1 MSMPAFPEKGIDIT
15 RDQAFNMILGS
26 IALEEIAL
34 SQIMNAESEKLKH
47 FFPAT
52 DGKSCVCQCRELT
65 ELNRSISDVM
75 ENVTFNQM
83 LLKRKM
89 CCVLDAIKQGGT
101 GCGASCG
108 EQETEEDSTCDTF
121 YVLPGTV
128 IRKGC
133 PVPMISSELYDDCG
147 TGKEP
152 DKEDCRSALYCLKE
166 KRPYLLD
173 VEFRLRCPGSC
184 SAAHSSGSCPSGHN
198 SAPRSSGHQPGSHK
212 ATLCAETVCGRQYLP
227 LLSLSAPAG
236 RGGEEFHLAGSV
248 ILSPDTFCS
257 LAQAPLLV
265 ILKEPETVI
274 VEMGMLRITGI

>member
-1 MSMPAFPEKGIDIT
+1 MSMPAFPDKGIDIT

-34 SQIMNAESEKLKH
+34 SHIMNAESEKLKH
-47 FFPAT
+47 FFPAL
-52 DGKSCVCQCRELT
+52 DGKSCACQCRELT

-89 CCVLDAIKQGGT
+89 CCILDAIEQGGT
-101 GCGASCG
+101 GSGPSRP
-108 EQETEEDSTCDTF
+108 EPDDDSACDTF
-121 YVLPGTV
+121 YVLPGTG
-128 IRKGC
+128 IRRGC
-133 PVPMISSELYDDCG
+133 PVPLISSSLYDACRA
-147 TGKEP
+147 GKEP
-152 DKEDCRSALYCLKE
+152 DKVDCRSALYCMKE

-173 VEFRLRCPGSC
+173 MEFRLRCPGSH
-184 SAAHSSGSCPSGHN
+184 SAA
-198 SAPRSSGHQPGSHK
+198 
-212 ATLCAETVCGRQYLP
+212 LCAETVSGRQYLP

-236 RGGEEFHLAGSV
+236 CGREGFHLAGSV

-257 LAQAPLLV
+257 MAQAPLLIV
-265 ILKEPETVI
+265 LKEPEKAV

>member
-1 MSMPAFPEKGIDIT
+1 MSMPAFPDKGIDIT

-34 SQIMNAESEKLKH
+34 SHIMNAESEKLKH
-47 FFPAT
+47 FFPAA
-52 DGKSCVCQCRELT
+52 DGKPCACQCRELT

-89 CCVLDAIKQGGT
+89 CCVLDAIEQGGT
-101 GCGASCG
+101 GCASCG
-108 EQETEEDSTCDTF
+108 EQGEESTCDTF

-128 IRKGC
+128 IRQGC
-133 PVPMISSELYDDCG
+133 PVPMISSELYDNCG

-173 VEFRLRCPGSC
+173 MEFRLRCPGSC
-184 SAAHSSGSCPSGHN
+184 SAAHGSGSHLPGHD
-198 SAPRSSGHQPGSHK
+198 PGSHQ
-212 ATLCAETVCGRQYLP
+212 AAICAETVCGRQYLP

-236 RGGEEFHLAGSV
+236 RGGEGFHLAGSA

-257 LAQAPLLV
+257 LTQAPLLIV
-265 ILKEPETVI
+265 LKEPETAV
-274 VEMGMLRITGI
+274 VEMGMLRVTGI